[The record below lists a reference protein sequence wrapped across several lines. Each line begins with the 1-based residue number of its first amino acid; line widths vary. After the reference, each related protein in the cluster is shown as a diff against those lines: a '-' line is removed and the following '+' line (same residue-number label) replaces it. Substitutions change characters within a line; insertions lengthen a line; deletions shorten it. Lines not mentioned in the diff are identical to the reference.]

1 MPLPL
6 GQGPAPSPAAQVLGE
21 LPLPATRHPP
31 HLPRRSPPPPLPLP
45 MVLER
50 GGLCRPFCPGERCP
64 WPVLAWS
71 PVAGPGTRTRGR
83 GFGRVTPGRA
93 ARRRPRCKV
102 ASWHE
107 VCCQACRWRRRASRG
122 VRGVPPG
129 ARPLE
134 RVSAGRSPR
143 LGRCRRLLASGLRAC
158 GLLQDWGGPWGFAG
172 RQGPRSLWPCQ
183 DAVSLSVPAGLS
195 LTATAATA
203 GGRGP
208 QCILPTPP
216 SSPDSSTR
224 PFLAPG
230 LGQTP
235 LLGLLHVPHITT
247 ACLSPLPW
255 QETPFKA

>member
-45 MVLER
+45 MVLEH

-93 ARRRPRCKV
+93 ARRRPRCQV

-129 ARPLE
+129 CSPAGARVRGSQPPSRE
-134 RVSAGRSPR
+134 VPTPPRVRAA
-143 LGRCRRLLASGLRAC
+143 CLRA
-158 GLLQDWGGPWGFAG
+158 
-172 RQGPRSLWPCQ
+172 
-183 DAVSLSVPAGLS
+183 PAGLGRA
-195 LTATAATA
+195 LGVRGATGTAVVVALP
-203 GGRGP
+203 GRGESVRACRTVP
-208 QCILPTPP
+208 HGHSCNGRWPRPSVHPPHSSLKPRLLHEALPGPWPGADTPP
-216 SSPDSSTR
+216 GP
-224 PFLAPG
+224 PACPLHHNCLPVPPALAG
-230 LGQTP
+230 N
-235 LLGLLHVPHITT
+235 
-247 ACLSPLPW
+247 S
-255 QETPFKA
+255 F